1 MLKSAKRFI
10 AALCFVAFI
19 ASCAFAENPFRVYP
33 EGFGP
38 KIKGFQ
44 LGMRLSLKDLA
55 EFAGSL
61 VNDRNFQDKPV
72 TIKIM
77 RDNYSH
83 ESEDYIK
90 ITLFSEILMDSGF
103 LAEDNSADFE
113 LPEGLTEGDTD
124 TKVGSE
130 EISEE
135 EIWSWTKFKLS
146 GRGSYSDLLNE
157 KNLLHVLQKIEQRGY
172 RYAFITQNGSFDQV
186 RYFRLSSGRI
196 DMLRYFKGDF
206 GAAGMTDNEFLP
218 VFLRAYGISNTST
231 INDEV
236 ICRNPREGWQL
247 RYVLQG
253 LWFGGVVMVEAIELN
268 RPTFD

>member
-10 AALCFVAFI
+10 AAMCFVAFI
-19 ASCAFAENPFRVYP
+19 ASCASAENPFRVYP

-83 ESEDYIK
+83 ESKDYIK
-90 ITLFSEILMDSGF
+90 ITLFSEIMTASDFLPSDDSSE
-103 LAEDNSADFE
+103 AE
-113 LPEGLTEGDTD
+113 LPEEDTD

-135 EIWSWTKFKLS
+135 EIWSLVEFKLS
-146 GRGSYSDLLNE
+146 GRGTYSDLLNE

-172 RYAFITQNGSFDQV
+172 HYAFITQNGNFDQV

-196 DMLRYFKGDF
+196 DELRYFKGDF

-218 VFLRAYGISNTST
+218 GFLRAYGISNTSN
-231 INDEV
+231 INNEV

-247 RYVLQG
+247 RYILQS
-253 LWFGGVVMVEAIELN
+253 LFLGGVVLVEAIELN